1 MHEQRTEL
9 IRDFGLLKATALNM
23 SNMVGIGPFITMHLI
38 LATMGGPQAMLGW
51 IAGIVLAVS
60 DGMIWSEL
68 SAAMPGSGGSY
79 LYLRHSFNRAGRF
92 MAFLFIWQFILSGPL
107 EIASGAIGFSS
118 YAGYIL
124 KGLTPWQQKSIAV
137 GIGAAAVLL
146 LYRRITAVG
155 KLTVGLW
162 IAMLFTVL
170 FVIVSGALN
179 FRKDLIL
186 PFPSHAFDLNLGFLF
201 GLGGAMQIAM
211 YDYLGYY
218 DVCYLGDEVRNPEK
232 NIPRSIMI
240 SVVLVAAIYMTMNL
254 SIIGVIPW
262 RQVSEKV
269 AADFTEVLYGPAAA
283 TVFTVFI
290 LITAFASIFA
300 LMLGYSR
307 IPFAAAKD
315 GMFFS
320 FFNHLHPRQR
330 FPDRSLLVIG
340 IITMVTSLWDLS
352 TVITAIFTCRILVQ
366 FLGQNVALMQYHKSG
381 KPLPFRMWLY
391 PVPCWI
397 AFAGWTFIFLTSGW
411 KFIAGGCAVLALGV
425 IVFFIWDSPR
435 RHKVTS

>member
-1 MHEQRTEL
+1 MQQRQTEL

-68 SAAMPGSGGSY
+68 SAAMPGSGGTY
-79 LYLRHSFNRAGRF
+79 LYLRESFPRRAGRF

-118 YAGYIL
+118 YAGYIFKNLTWWQL
-124 KGLTPWQQKSIAV
+124 KGIAV
-137 GIGAAAVLL
+137 GIAGLAILL

-170 FVIVSGALN
+170 FMIISGILH
-179 FRKDLIL
+179 FKKELIF
-186 PFPSHAFDLNLGFLF
+186 PFPAHAFDFNAKFLF

-232 NIPRSIMI
+232 NIPRSILI
-240 SVVLVAAIYMTMNL
+240 SVVTVAAIYMTMNL

-262 RQVSEKV
+262 NQVSEKV
-269 AADFTEVLYGPAAA
+269 AADFIELLYGPAAA
-283 TVFTVFI
+283 IVFTVLI
-290 LITAFASIFA
+290 LVTAFASIFA
-300 LMLGYSR
+300 LTLGYSR
-307 IPFAAAKD
+307 IPFAAARD

-320 FFNHLHPRQR
+320 FFNHVHPTQR

-340 IITMVTSLWDLS
+340 IITMITSLWDLS

-366 FLGQNVALMQYHKSG
+366 FLGQNVGLMRYRRSG

-391 PVPCWI
+391 PLPCWI
-397 AFAGWTFIFLTSGW
+397 AFAGWVFILLTSGW
-411 KFIAGGCAVLALGV
+411 KFILGGCLVLALGV
-425 IVFFIWDSPR
+425 VAFFIWDSR
-435 RHKVTS
+435 RQQVTG